1 MRNDQQCI
9 HILCRRPCSWEQY
22 IQWRW
27 PFSNLQPTF
36 GYTYIFVN
44 QFQSLEISIKF
55 WTAKMSLCSQ
65 ACEHADTSNFLEMPF
80 TYVLQKK
87 IFFKLHNVCKFAYRH
102 LYTSPSSYIKQSG
115 KSDLPSL
122 LFFQYGSWTFIT
134 FIELRI
140 LYIIIN
146 KHRANSHHAMSL
158 QSHDLQQNL
167 LVLSS
172 CVSFPIN
179 LSSHHKMFFFFLFS

>member
-1 MRNDQQCI
+1 MRNDQQCS

-87 IFFKLHNVCKFAYRH
+87 IFFKLHNVCKFVYRH
-102 LYTSPSSYIKQSG
+102 LYTSPSLYIKQSG
-115 KSDLPSL
+115 IAFTVIFSIWFMNFHHFHRIKYFIYHHYQAPCQLKPCHVSPISWPPTECKFMCQYFPCNNKSLSVIFSFRLPVSL
-122 LFFQYGSWTFIT
+122 
-134 FIELRI
+134 
-140 LYIIIN
+140 
-146 KHRANSHHAMSL
+146 
-158 QSHDLQQNL
+158 
-167 LVLSS
+167 
-172 CVSFPIN
+172 
-179 LSSHHKMFFFFLFS
+179 FL